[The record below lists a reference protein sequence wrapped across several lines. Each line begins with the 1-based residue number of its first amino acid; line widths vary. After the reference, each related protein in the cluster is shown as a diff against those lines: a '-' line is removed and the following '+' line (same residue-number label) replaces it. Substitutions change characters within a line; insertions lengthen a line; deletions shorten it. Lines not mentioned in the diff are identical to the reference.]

1 MAITETWRDRSHDWN
16 VVMGGYVLLRKDR
29 PARQGGGVALYVREQ
44 LERIE
49 YCPEVDEERVE
60 SLWVGTKGQARMRGT
75 VVGSVLE
82 VFKEC
87 LDVVLRDTV

>member
-1 MAITETWRDRSHDWN
+1 MAITETWWDRSHDRH
-16 VVMGGYVLLRKDR
+16 VVMDVLLRKDR
-29 PARQGGGVALYVREQ
+29 PARRGGGVALYVREQ

-75 VVGSVLE
+75 VVGSILE